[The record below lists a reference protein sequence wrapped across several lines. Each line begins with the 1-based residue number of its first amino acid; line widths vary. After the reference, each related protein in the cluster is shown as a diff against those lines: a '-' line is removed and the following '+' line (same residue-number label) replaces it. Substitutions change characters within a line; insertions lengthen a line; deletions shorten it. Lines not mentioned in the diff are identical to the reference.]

1 MVDSKK
7 SKKTEGVSENK
18 EKEDAQSGVA
28 KSSNSIYINI
38 EKTSSGSIVQHS
50 KVFIE
55 TNKKI
60 IESLSSSSLPSIRN
74 SVRKT
79 MYEAL
84 LNKEEMDGKPIFFFI
99 CKIYYRI

>member
-7 SKKTEGVSENK
+7 SIKDKKSEEVSENK
-18 EKEDAQSGVA
+18 EKEEMQSL
-28 KSSNSIYINI
+28 KKESINSIYLNN
-38 EKTSSGSIVQHS
+38 EKLSSGNTFQHS
-50 KVFIE
+50 KIFVE

-60 IESLSSSSLPSIRN
+60 IESFSSSSLPSIRN

-84 LNKEEMDGKPIFFFI
+84 LNKEEMDGKF
-99 CKIYYRI
+99 